1 MMFPL
6 KQKSNPQRG
15 MALVVALAM
24 IVLLSVVVL
33 ALLARV
39 SSNQGVET
47 SRVNRVLAEQL
58 ALTASDYVRSQFL
71 NEIVDPTNST
81 VNEFGDPVGTFS
93 VYTPL
98 NAASMMPRRQI
109 SANITAANANFTNLI
124 RQSVPGA
131 DSAASTDSTAT
142 AARNRRTVGPSR
154 WNETRLVGGSGFA
167 ANQVPSWVYVRSD
180 GSASATAGNDTIGR
194 FAYNVF
200 DVGGLLDVT
209 VAGYT
214 SGAASGAIKIPPAEQ
229 VARKGSLAYADLTR
243 IGMTVPEIDQLV
255 AWRNA
260 ATGAT
265 GTSFA
270 DYIAQV
276 APLSGYMETAPGDRK
291 HLGRQDLIRFWS
303 AQINASSDAPLR
315 FLTTFARDQ
324 NRPTWRPLAN
334 PAQLTGF
341 DPIPAPVAV
350 AYAPLVTNFN
360 YLTNADETSAFN
372 RNLLN
377 VRVINEFTRNDG
389 STAPEGESL
398 IQKRFDLNRLAW
410 ITHANTMPTGVD
422 AALIRKYFGLVRN
435 ADGSWTY
442 DHGDPKKIRTLAEVA
457 AANREPDFFELLQA
471 GILRG
476 SLGLF
481 SGDEANINAVHGG
494 ELWRQTGV
502 NWETTTVR
510 TEVVDSRLVHQMEK
524 YQVIQIG
531 ANMIDQFDGDSFP
544 TEILLNGETFSG
556 IENLPYVNSLAQTV
570 LRPPPGGGISPNNFQ
585 AYVHQ
590 WMTCS
595 LWNPHQN
602 ASIASSGSPTQFR
615 LLVRR
620 GVVRPWVAALHANPG
635 ILGRNG
641 PTNLQGRDFE
651 TNPSWIQFQ
660 LSDYPSAFAEPTRL
674 DYGRTTVSEPLN
686 KVDQTMGGVPWKRV
700 GIYLGWSFSPDTV
713 QKVPLGAPLP
723 LPPRAAPLPPIPPST
738 EPRQTYRAAVAQTV
752 LPMNVELQY
761 QDPTS
766 TNWRTYQMFYS
777 LHLFRDGRGDP
788 YMAPGDPAW
797 ATVSLLSFDFK
808 GPTPDSREAWTLG
821 PLDPRIARLNLS
833 NNNNNP
839 SQGNFIGTWN
849 PRSFPRGPHF
859 QITPS
864 NWLHYVNNHTTVPLP
879 PPEINYTYY
888 TDRDFVRRT
897 ADQAGGDARD
907 APLAAGAMSKR
918 PIMLNRPFRNV
929 AELGYVSRDLPWK
942 SLDFFSATSADG
954 ALLDLFT
961 VGGGGAGPLAT
972 LETVPAVTAGK
983 VNLNSAPVEVIE
995 SLVSGALRDY
1005 SLTNPNNVNTT
1016 VTQAEATALAAA
1028 LAAGFRNPGP
1038 MQSLGEIPARMPG
1051 ITVLDAAAT
1060 SGIKARRE
1068 AAVRALAESAQVNT
1082 WNLMVDLV
1090 AQSGRMIQG
1099 QFMVEG
1105 EKQVWEHVAMD
1116 RFTGKIVDE
1125 LREDV
1130 MK

>member
-71 NEIVDPTNST
+71 NEIVDPANSI
-81 VNEFGDPVGTFS
+81 VKKFPDPEETFS
-93 VYTPL
+93 VYTPI

-167 ANQVPSWVYVRSD
+167 ANQVPNWVYVRSD

-200 DVGGLLDVT
+200 DVGGLLDIT

-214 SGAASGAIKIPPAEQ
+214 SGSASGPAKIPPADR

-341 DPIPAPVAV
+341 DPIPAPVG
-350 AYAPLVTNFN
+350 YAPLVTDFN
-360 YLTNADETSAFN
+360 YLTNAELPGAFN

-481 SGDEANINAVHGG
+481 SGDEANINATSGG
-494 ELWRQTGV
+494 ELWRKTGAV
-502 NWETTTVR
+502 SWQTTTVR
-510 TEVVDSRLVHQMEK
+510 TDADLALVHQMEK

-531 ANMIDQFDGDSFP
+531 ANIIDQFDGDSFP
-544 TEILLNGETFSG
+544 TEILLNSESFSG

-570 LRPPPGGGISPNNFQ
+570 LRPPPGGGISPNAFQ

-602 ASIASSGSPTQFR
+602 ASITSPGSPTQFR

-620 GVVRPWVAALHANPG
+620 GEVKPHIFRLHGNPN
-635 ILGRNG
+635 IPGRG
-641 PTNLQGRDFE
+641 VPPNLQGRIF
-651 TNPSWIQFQ
+651 TSANPSWIQFQ
-660 LSDYPSAFAEPTRL
+660 LSDYPSAFSEPTRL
-674 DYGRTTVSEPLN
+674 DYNKTLDSMISEPAN
-686 KVDQTMGGVPWKRV
+686 KVDQTMGGVAWKRV
-700 GIYLGWSFSPDTV
+700 AIYLGYSFSPEFAA
-713 QKVPLGAPLP
+713 KVPLCAPLAA
-723 LPPRAAPLPPIPPST
+723 LAPRRVEANAAL
-738 EPRQTYRAAVAQTV
+738 AQTV

-761 QDPTS
+761 QDPS
-766 TNWRTYQMFYS
+766 SSSWRTYQTFYS

-797 ATVSLLSFDFK
+797 AAISSVIFGSK
-808 GPTPDSREAWTLG
+808 GPTPDNREAWTLG
-821 PLDPRIARLNLS
+821 PLDPRVPRLNLAVL
-833 NNNNNP
+833 NGNP
-839 SQGNFIGTWN
+839 SQSNFFGNYVDQSE
-849 PRSFPRGPHF
+849 PKGPHF
-859 QITPS
+859 RITPR
-864 NWLHYVNNHTTVPLP
+864 NWLYFVNNDRTNTSPADMA
-879 PPEINYTYY
+879 YY

-897 ADQAGGDARD
+897 ADQAGGDARG
-907 APLAAGAMSKR
+907 APLAPGALSKR

-961 VGGGGAGPLAT
+961 VGGGGAGPPAT

-983 VNLNSAPVEVIE
+983 VNLNSAPREVIQ

-1016 VTQAEATALAAA
+1016 VTQAEATALATA

-1051 ITVLDAAAT
+1051 ITVLDAPAT
-1060 SGIKARRE
+1060 SGIKSRRE
-1068 AAVRALAESAQVNT
+1068 AATRALAESAQVKT

-1090 AQSGRMIQG
+1090 AQSGRMVQG